1 MQLTRIS
8 KTHTR
13 PSAKVLQRTPVTVE
27 ANRHVQRRVE
37 NGGKLTTRPR
47 NMPKQ
52 EVEFIHCGRPP
63 YIRELHSYTCDGSG
77 GIIEF
82 DGYYRLNDG
91 EDDFYEHCKSLP
103 SKELIC
109 TRLLSDTPRIVPRLY
124 PSPLVDIC
132 ASEPSEVQ
140 TCLSYS
146 ILEQNTYLIEVY
158 RRETIEC
165 TNQISRI
172 EDEDGEEMNVCF
184 FPTDRQRLYFRV
196 LETNMPNER
205 FVELRDSIE
214 KTETDRQNA
223 YYASKR
229 AVYPGVSIDRQTQS
243 N

>member
-1 MQLTRIS
+1 
-8 KTHTR
+8 
-13 PSAKVLQRTPVTVE
+13 
-27 ANRHVQRRVE
+27 
-37 NGGKLTTRPR
+37 
-47 NMPKQ
+47 MPKQ

-63 YIRELHSYTCDGSG
+63 YIRELHSYTCDGSE

-124 PSPLVDIC
+124 PSHLVDIC
-132 ASEPSEVQ
+132 ASDSSEVQ

-146 ILEQNTYLIEVY
+146 ILEQNTHLIEVY

-223 YYASKR
+223 YYASQR
-229 AVYPGVSIDRQTQS
+229 VAYRGVAIDRQTQS

>member
-1 MQLTRIS
+1 
-8 KTHTR
+8 
-13 PSAKVLQRTPVTVE
+13 
-27 ANRHVQRRVE
+27 
-37 NGGKLTTRPR
+37 
-47 NMPKQ
+47 MPKR
-52 EVEFIHCGRPP
+52 EVEFVHCGRPP
-63 YIRELHSYTCDGSG
+63 YIRELHSYTCDGSE

-91 EDDFYEHCKSLP
+91 DDDFYEHCKSLP

-109 TRLLSDTPRIVPRLY
+109 TLLLSDTPRIVPRLY
-124 PSPLVDIC
+124 PSHLVDIC
-132 ASEPSEVQ
+132 ASDSSEVQ

-146 ILEQNTYLIEVY
+146 ILEQNTHLIEVY

-205 FVELRDSIE
+205 FIELRDIIE
-214 KTETDRQNA
+214 KTEKDRQNA